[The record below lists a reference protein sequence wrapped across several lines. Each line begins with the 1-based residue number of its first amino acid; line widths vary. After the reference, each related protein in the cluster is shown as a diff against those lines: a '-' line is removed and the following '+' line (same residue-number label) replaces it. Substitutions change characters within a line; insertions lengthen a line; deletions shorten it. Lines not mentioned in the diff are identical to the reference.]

1 MRAIC
6 NTETFSRRL
15 QLVSRGVSARSTIQ
29 LLGGI
34 LVEAGGEALKLSATD
49 MEISIQTSSP
59 AEVEGEGRVVIPA
72 RIFNDIVRSLPGGSF
87 SLEHDASEGT
97 VRLVAGEN
105 EYRIRA
111 YAADDYPQLPVFPE
125 EGTFRMSGES
135 LVETVEKVS
144 RSYSRDETRPVLTGI
159 LISFED
165 SRVRM
170 VTTDSYRLS
179 IKETELATTAFE
191 GTREAIIPARAMQE
205 VSRIFGSEGEEDV
218 EVSLSENQ
226 ALFKVGD
233 VIFGTRLIDGNFPE
247 YRRLLP
253 SDFEREI
260 AIPREELIGTLRRVN
275 LFAARQTPPVP
286 VSLSFS
292 EGSVEVIVRNG
303 EVGDAHERLSAS
315 SEDDFL
321 ISFNPSYLLDG
332 VSAID
337 SEKVVFKLNEPLKP
351 GLIVP
356 EENGNGEEPD
366 FLYLIMPMQGPAGTT
381 LGQALKVASL
391 VGSGGEAK
399 VLIQA
404 GEILVNG
411 EVETRR
417 GRKLEE
423 GDVVEVGEERLE
435 VR

>member
-6 NTETFSRRL
+6 NTETFGKKL

-34 LVEAGGEALKLSATD
+34 LLEAQGEDLKLSATN

-59 AEVEGEGRVVIPA
+59 AEVQGEGRVIIPA
-72 RIFNDIVRSLPGGSF
+72 RIFNDIVRSLPGGKF
-87 SLEHDASEGT
+87 TLEHDDSEGMVT
-97 VRLVAGEN
+97 LAAGEN
-105 EYRIRA
+105 EYRIRTF
-111 YAADDYPQLPVFPE
+111 AADDYPQLPKFPE
-125 EGTFRMSGES
+125 EGTFSMPGES

-179 IKETELATTAFE
+179 IKETELATALFD
-191 GTREAIIPARAMQE
+191 GPKEAIIPARAMQE
-205 VSRIFGSEGEEDV
+205 VSRIFSGSDEGSI

-226 ALFKVGD
+226 ALFQIGD
-233 VIFGTRLIDGNFPE
+233 VVFGTRLIDGNFPE

-253 SDFEREI
+253 SGFEREI
-260 AIPREELIGTLRRVN
+260 AVSREKLIETLRRVN

-292 EGSVEVIVRNG
+292 EGAVEVIVKNG
-303 EVGDAHERLSAS
+303 EVGDAHERLEAS
-315 SEDDFL
+315 SEDEFL

-337 SEKVVFKLNEPLKP
+337 SDEVVFKLNEALKP

-356 EENGNGEEPD
+356 QLNGDEGEPD
-366 FLYLIMPMQGPAGTT
+366 FLYLIMPMRDP
-381 LGQALKVASL
+381 S
-391 VGSGGEAK
+391 
-399 VLIQA
+399 
-404 GEILVNG
+404 
-411 EVETRR
+411 R
-417 GRKLEE
+417 G
-423 GDVVEVGEERLE
+423 
-435 VR
+435 

>member
-6 NTETFSRRL
+6 NTETFGKKL

-34 LVEAGGEALKLSATD
+34 LLEAQGEDLKLSATD

-59 AEVEGEGRVVIPA
+59 AEVQEEGRVVIPA
-72 RIFNDIVRSLPGGSF
+72 RIFNDIVRSLPGGQF
-87 SLEHDASEGT
+87 TLEHDSSEGT
-97 VRLVAGEN
+97 VRLAAGEN
-105 EYRIRA
+105 EYRIRT
-111 YAADDYPQLPVFPE
+111 YAADDYPQLPEFAQ
-125 EGTFRMSGES
+125 EGTFRMPGKS

-179 IKETELATTAFE
+179 IKETELATTPFE
-191 GTREAIIPARAMQE
+191 GSREAIIPARAMQE
-205 VSRIFGSEGEEDV
+205 VSRIFSGSDEDDV
-218 EVSLSENQ
+218 EMSLSENQ
-226 ALFKVGD
+226 ALFKIGD
-233 VIFGTRLIDGNFPE
+233 VVFGTRLIDGNFPE

-253 SDFEREI
+253 SGFEREI
-260 AIPREELIGTLRRVN
+260 AVSRERLIETLRRVN

-286 VSLSFS
+286 VSLLFS
-292 EGSVEVIVRNG
+292 EGAVEVIVKNG
-303 EVGDAHERLSAS
+303 EVGDAHERLEAS
-315 SEDDFL
+315 SEDAFL

-337 SEKVVFKLNEPLKP
+337 SDEVVFKLNEALKP

-356 EENGNGEEPD
+356 QSNGDEAEPD
-366 FLYLIMPMQGPAGTT
+366 FLYLIMPMRDP
-381 LGQALKVASL
+381 SR
-391 VGSGGEAK
+391 S
-399 VLIQA
+399 
-404 GEILVNG
+404 
-411 EVETRR
+411 
-417 GRKLEE
+417 
-423 GDVVEVGEERLE
+423 
-435 VR
+435 

>member
-29 LLGGI
+29 MLGGI
-34 LVEAGGEALKLSATD
+34 LVEAGGEALRLSATD

-97 VRLVAGEN
+97 VRLVAEEN
-105 EYRIRA
+105 EYSIRA

-135 LVETVEKVS
+135 LVQTVEKVS

-191 GTREAIIPARAMQE
+191 GSREAIIPARAMQE

-226 ALFKVGD
+226 ALFRIGD
-233 VIFGTRLIDGNFPE
+233 VVFGTRLIDGNFPE

-253 SDFEREI
+253 DDFEREI

-303 EVGDAHERLSAS
+303 EVGDAHERLSAT
-315 SEDDFL
+315 SEDEFL

-366 FLYLIMPMQGPAGTT
+366 FLYLIMPMRDP
-381 LGQALKVASL
+381 SR
-391 VGSGGEAK
+391 
-399 VLIQA
+399 
-404 GEILVNG
+404 N
-411 EVETRR
+411 
-417 GRKLEE
+417 
-423 GDVVEVGEERLE
+423 
-435 VR
+435 

>member
-1 MRAIC
+1 
-6 NTETFSRRL
+6 
-15 QLVSRGVSARSTIQ
+15 
-29 LLGGI
+29 
-34 LVEAGGEALKLSATD
+34 
-49 MEISIQTSSP
+49 MEISIQTSSQ
-59 AEVEGEGRVVIPA
+59 AEVDGEGRVVIPA

-87 SLEHDASEGT
+87 SLEHDDSEGT

-111 YAADDYPQLPVFPE
+111 YAADDYPRLPVFPE

-159 LISFED
+159 LISFEE

-179 IKETELATTAFE
+179 IKETELATTSFE
-191 GTREAIIPARAMQE
+191 GSREAIIPARAMQE
-205 VSRIFGSEGEEDV
+205 VSRIFSSSDEDDV
-218 EVSLSENQ
+218 EVALSENQ
-226 ALFKVGD
+226 ALFRIGD
-233 VIFGTRLIDGNFPE
+233 VVLGTRLIDGNFPE

-253 SDFEREI
+253 GGFEREI
-260 AIPREELIGTLRRVN
+260 SVSREELVGTLRRVN

-315 SEDDFL
+315 SEDEFL
-321 ISFNPSYLLDG
+321 ISFNPGYLLDG

-337 SEKVVFKLNEPLKP
+337 SENVVFKLNEPLKP

-356 EENGNGEEPD
+356 EENGEEPD
-366 FLYLIMPMQGPAGTT
+366 FLYLIMPMRDP
-381 LGQALKVASL
+381 S
-391 VGSGGEAK
+391 
-399 VLIQA
+399 
-404 GEILVNG
+404 
-411 EVETRR
+411 R
-417 GRKLEE
+417 G
-423 GDVVEVGEERLE
+423 
-435 VR
+435 

>member
-6 NTETFSRRL
+6 NTETFGRKL

-34 LVEAGGEALKLSATD
+34 LLEAKGEALKLSATD
-49 MEISIQTSSP
+49 MEISIQTYSP
-59 AEVEGEGRVVIPA
+59 AEVEGDGRVVIPA

-87 SLEHDASEGT
+87 QLEHDVSEGA
-97 VRLVAGEN
+97 VRLVAGDN

-111 YAADDYPQLPVFPE
+111 YAADDYPQLPDFPD

-191 GTREAIIPARAMQE
+191 GSREAIIPARAMQE
-205 VSRIFGSEGEEDV
+205 VSRIFGSEGEDAV

-226 ALFKVGD
+226 ALFRIGD
-233 VIFGTRLIDGNFPE
+233 VVFGTRLIDGNFPE

-253 SDFEREI
+253 SGFEREI
-260 AIPREELIGTLRRVN
+260 AVSREELISTLRRVN

-303 EVGDAHERLSAS
+303 EVGDAHERLDAS
-315 SEDDFL
+315 SEDEFL

-337 SEKVVFKLNEPLKP
+337 SDKVVFKLNEPLKP

-356 EENGNGEEPD
+356 EENGNGGEPD
-366 FLYLIMPMQGPAGTT
+366 FLYLIMPMRDP
-381 LGQALKVASL
+381 SR
-391 VGSGGEAK
+391 
-399 VLIQA
+399 
-404 GEILVNG
+404 N
-411 EVETRR
+411 
-417 GRKLEE
+417 
-423 GDVVEVGEERLE
+423 
-435 VR
+435 

>member
-6 NTETFSRRL
+6 NTETFGRKL

-34 LVEAGGEALKLSATD
+34 LLEAQGDELKLSATN

-59 AEVEGEGRVVIPA
+59 AEVEGEGRVIIPA
-72 RIFNDIVRSLPGGSF
+72 RIFNDIVRSLSGGKF
-87 SLEHDASEGT
+87 TLEQDDSEGM
-97 VRLVAGEN
+97 VRLAAGEN
-105 EYRIRA
+105 EYRIRTF
-111 YAADDYPQLPVFPE
+111 AADDYPQLPKFPE
-125 EGTFRMSGES
+125 EGTFSMPGES

-179 IKETELATTAFE
+179 IKETELATAPFD
-191 GTREAIIPARAMQE
+191 GPKEAIIPARAMQE
-205 VSRIFGSEGEEDV
+205 VSRIFSGSDEESI

-226 ALFKVGD
+226 ALFRIGD
-233 VIFGTRLIDGNFPE
+233 VVFGTRLIDGNFPE

-253 SDFEREI
+253 SDFERKI
-260 AIPREELIGTLRRVN
+260 AVSREKLIETLRRVN

-292 EGSVEVIVRNG
+292 EGAVEVIVKNG
-303 EVGDAHERLSAS
+303 EVGDAHERLEAS
-315 SEDDFL
+315 SEDEFV

-337 SEKVVFKLNEPLKP
+337 SDEVVFKLNEALKP

-356 EENGNGEEPD
+356 QLNGDEGEPD
-366 FLYLIMPMQGPAGTT
+366 FLYLIMPMRDP
-381 LGQALKVASL
+381 S
-391 VGSGGEAK
+391 
-399 VLIQA
+399 
-404 GEILVNG
+404 
-411 EVETRR
+411 R
-417 GRKLEE
+417 G
-423 GDVVEVGEERLE
+423 
-435 VR
+435 